1 MKEGN
6 VVSFNDLCVAASQI
20 LLKVIAPYC
29 ANNTNQRQ
37 IFGCLFSQTLNRHD
51 ESMKLVETD
60 FQKLLSIKACN
71 KSVKLAIS

>member
-1 MKEGN
+1 MREGHI
-6 VVSFNDLCVAASQI
+6 VIFNDLCVAASQI
-20 LLKVIAPYC
+20 LLKVIASYC
-29 ANNTNQRQ
+29 ANNANQRQ
-37 IFGCLFSQTLNRHD
+37 LFGCLFSQTLNRRD